1 MTTLAQNL
9 ESKFSNAK
17 AAHLAL
23 VVGGAIAIALTAQI
37 SVHLPF
43 TPVPITGQT
52 FGVAVVALLL
62 GRVRGLLA
70 VLTYL
75 SAGALGAPVF
85 ADFSSITALWGPT
98 SGYLLGFIPAAF
110 VAGTMADK
118 ALTTSWSGAL
128 LASFAAQTLILL
140 VGAAVLISFVG
151 INNVWAM
158 GVAPFLLGDV
168 VKSVAATLVVKSL

>member
-1 MTTLAQNL
+1 M
-9 ESKFSNAK
+9 
-17 AAHLAL
+17 
-23 VVGGAIAIALTAQI
+23 VVAGAVAIALTAQI
-37 SVHLPF
+37 SFHLPF

-52 FGVAVVALLL
+52 FGVAVVALIL

-110 VAGTMADK
+110 VAGYMADTGMTK
-118 ALTTSWSGAL
+118 SWVGTLA
-128 LASFAAQTLILL
+128 ASFAAQTLILL
-140 VGAAVLISFVG
+140 FGAAVLISFVG

-158 GVAPFLLGDV
+158 GVAPFLVGDV
-168 VKSVAATLVVKSL
+168 VKSFAAVAMVKVVE